1 MAEADPPSE
10 PGAESQP
17 HQPVEHIVL
26 PRRQLVLALSAVM
39 AAMFLASM
47 DQTVVATA
55 TPRIVADLG
64 GFDRYS
70 WVTTAYL
77 VASVTVMPIV
87 GRLTDMY
94 GRKWFYIPGIA
105 VFLLGSALAGLSQ
118 SMDQLIIFRVVQGL
132 GAGVMMA
139 NGFIAIGD
147 LFPPHQ
153 RAKYLGLI
161 TATFG
166 LAMIIG
172 PTLGGFI
179 TDVLSWHW
187 IFYINLPIGIP
198 LIFLFI
204 RYFPH
209 VRRGGEHKIDY
220 LGIVLLV
227 LTVVPLLLG
236 LSWGGVQYP
245 WGSTQVIGALVLSVV
260 MGGAFVWREL
270 RFPEPLVPLFL
281 FRDRIVGLSL
291 LAVFLS
297 AFGLYGGIM
306 FVPLFFQGV
315 LGTSATS
322 SGSFLTPMMMGVV
335 AGSLTSGQALAR
347 LGGHYKLQALVGLGI
362 MSFGYYL
369 MSLMS
374 PETSRGI
381 AVLYTVVMGIGVG
394 TTMPVFTTTM
404 QNAVPFRYIGIAT
417 TATQFFRALGGA
429 VGLAGL
435 GAFMVR
441 RFASGVDQFVD
452 PALRDTLPPGTLE
465 GVTANPQALIN
476 PEALERFQAALVE
489 AGTPPGVGEQLLES
503 LRGGLSLAVT
513 DGFMLLLGFVV
524 AAFVVMLFVRQVP
537 LRSRRSR

>member
-10 PGAESQP
+10 SEVQP
-17 HQPVEHIVL
+17 QTPPPTEHIVL
-26 PRRQLVLALSAVM
+26 PRRQLVLAMAAVM
-39 AAMFLASM
+39 GAMFLASI
-47 DQTVVATA
+47 DQTIVATA
-55 TPRIVADLG
+55 TPRIISDLG

-77 VASVTVMPIV
+77 VASVTIMPVV

-118 SMDQLIIFRVVQGL
+118 NMDQLIIFRGVQGL

-147 LFPPHQ
+147 LFPPNQ
-153 RAKYLGLI
+153 RAKFLGLI

-166 LAMIIG
+166 MASIIG

-179 TDVLSWHW
+179 TDALSWHW
-187 IFYINLPIGIP
+187 IFYINLPLGIP

-204 RYFPH
+204 RYFPD
-209 VRRGGEHKIDY
+209 VRRGGKHHIDY
-220 LGIVLLV
+220 PGIVLLV
-227 LTVVPLLLG
+227 FTVVPLLLG
-236 LSWGGVQYP
+236 LSWGGVNYP

-260 MGGAFVWREL
+260 MGGAFIWTEL
-270 RFPEPLVPLFL
+270 RSPEPIVPLFL

-315 LGTSATS
+315 LGTSATT
-322 SGSFLTPMMMGVV
+322 SGSFLTPMMLGVV

-347 LGGHYKLQALVGLGI
+347 LGGHYKVQALIGLGL
-362 MSFGYYL
+362 MSVGYFL

-374 PETSRGI
+374 PETSRI
-381 AVLYTVVMGIGVG
+381 TAVLFTVVMGIGLG
-394 TTMPVFTTTM
+394 STMPVFTTTM

-417 TATQFFRALGGA
+417 TATQFFRAVGGA
-429 VGLAGL
+429 VGLAVL
-435 GAFMVR
+435 GSFMVR

-465 GVTANPQALIN
+465 SITANPQALVN
-476 PEALERFQAALVE
+476 PEALERLQTALIE

-503 LRGGLSLAVT
+503 LRGGLSLAIT
-513 DGFMLLLGFVV
+513 DGFLLLLGFVM

>member
-1 MAEADPPSE
+1 MAEAEPPSE
-10 PGAESQP
+10 AAQTPTPPPA
-17 HQPVEHIVL
+17 EHIVL
-26 PRRQLVLALSAVM
+26 PRRQLVPAMGAVM
-39 AAMFLASM
+39 IAMFLASM
-47 DQTVVATA
+47 DQTIVATA

-64 GFDRYS
+64 GFDRYA

-77 VASVTVMPIV
+77 VASVTVMPVV

-118 SMDQLIIFRVVQGL
+118 NMDQLIIFRGVQGL

-147 LFPPHQ
+147 LFPPNQ
-153 RAKYLGLI
+153 RAKFLGLI

-166 LAMIIG
+166 VSSIIG

-179 TDVLSWHW
+179 TDSLSWHW
-187 IFYINLPIGIP
+187 IFYINLPIGLP
-198 LIFLFI
+198 LILLFI
-204 RYFPH
+204 RYFPD
-209 VRRGGEHKIDY
+209 VRRGGEHRIDY
-220 LGIVLLV
+220 LGIALLV

-245 WGSTQVIGALVLSVV
+245 WGSAQVIGSLAFAVV
-260 MGGAFVWREL
+260 MGAAFVRREL

-315 LGTSATS
+315 LGASATS

-335 AGSLTSGQALAR
+335 VGSLSSGQALAR
-347 LGGHYKLQALVGLGI
+347 LGGRYKVQGLIGLGI

-374 PETSRGI
+374 VDTSRVT
-381 AVLYTVVMGIGVG
+381 AVLYTVVMGIGLG
-394 TTMPVFTTTM
+394 STMPVFTTTI

-417 TATQFFRALGGA
+417 TATQFFRAIGGA
-429 VGLAGL
+429 VGLAVL
-435 GAFMVR
+435 GSFMVR
-441 RFASGVDQFVD
+441 RFASGVDQTVD
-452 PALRDTLPPGTLE
+452 PSLRGALPPGTLE
-465 GVTANPQALIN
+465 GITDNPQALIN
-476 PEALERFQAALVE
+476 PEALERLQAVLVE

-503 LRGGLSLAVT
+503 LRGSLSLAVT
-513 DGFMLLLGFVV
+513 DGFLLLLGFVV
-524 AAFVVMLFVRQVP
+524 AAFAAMLFVRQTP